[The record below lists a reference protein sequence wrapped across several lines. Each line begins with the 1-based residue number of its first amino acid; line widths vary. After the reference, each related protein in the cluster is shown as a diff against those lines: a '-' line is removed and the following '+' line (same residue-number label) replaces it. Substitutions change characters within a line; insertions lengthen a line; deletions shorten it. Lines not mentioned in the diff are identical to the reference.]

1 MEMSGWPEESYG
13 CTRELKFKNTMK
25 SNDSLK
31 EHKESLHCIGTYVL
45 NKLM

>member
-31 EHKESLHCIGTYVL
+31 EHKREFTLYWYVCT
-45 NKLM
+45 